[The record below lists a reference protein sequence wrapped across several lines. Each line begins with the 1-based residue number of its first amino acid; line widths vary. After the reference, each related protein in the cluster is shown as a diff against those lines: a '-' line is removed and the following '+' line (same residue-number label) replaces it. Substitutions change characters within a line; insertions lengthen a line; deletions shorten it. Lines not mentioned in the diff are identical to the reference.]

1 MQQRKVRY
9 NLKVS
14 RKTEHASI
22 KSNISAIPDEG
33 KQDVKYQYLIKTWIS
48 NLERT
53 MLFWMNLHQVCFI
66 CVQTWAVN
74 QSLLQSINRFINYVN
89 ITILMTKWKQNTDW
103 NINMKPDILKQTTY
117 SSEPVPLTWF
127 HAQLVFK
134 CIVFEATYFIH
145 SYIGS
150 VYGLWW
156 HHIGF

>member
-1 MQQRKVRY
+1 MD
-9 NLKVS
+9 
-14 RKTEHASI
+14 I
-22 KSNISAIPDEG
+22 KFRAHDAFLDEPSSG
-33 KQDVKYQYLIKTWIS
+33 
-48 NLERT
+48 
-53 MLFWMNLHQVCFI
+53 MLYMCADI
-66 CVQTWAVN
+66 GVN
-74 QSLLQSINRFINYVN
+74 QSLLQSIKRFINYVN
-89 ITILMTKWKQNTDW
+89 ITILMTKWKQDTDW
-103 NINMKPDILKQTTY
+103 NINMKPDILKQTRY